1 LRDHVTTVIYLHGF
15 ASSPASIKGVF
26 FTDLFTKLG
35 FTVMAPD
42 MNEPSFATLTL
53 TRSIDRVLDMMA
65 QIPADDRLVLMGSSM
80 GALTVALAADRGQRW
95 VDALILMAPAFEL
108 HGVWERNVEPEIM
121 AQWRCD
127 GFWDVEHS
135 AYPEPVPLNYTFWQD
150 LQMHDTSPRRLPGPL
165 LAFHGRNDEVVPH
178 ELTERLAALN
188 PDAEVHF
195 VDDGHDLLAS
205 RSFMAECV
213 EAFLGRHGLVP
224 SVGGPITSDS

>member
-1 LRDHVTTVIYLHGF
+1 VTTLTTVIYLHGF

-26 FTDLFTKLG
+26 FTDLFTRLG
-35 FTVMAPD
+35 MQVLAPD

-65 QIPADDRLVLMGSSM
+65 EVPQDERLVLMGSSM
-80 GALTVALAADRGQRW
+80 GALTVAMAADRSARL
-95 VDALILMAPAFEL
+95 VDGLILMAPAFEL

-121 AQWRCD
+121 AQWCRD
-127 GFWDVEHS
+127 GFSDVEHS
-135 AYPEPVPLNYTFWQD
+135 AYQEPVPLKYGFWED
-150 LQMHDTSPRRLPGPL
+150 LLTHDTSPRRLPGPL
-165 LAFHGRNDEVVPH
+165 LVFHGRNDEVVPH

-213 EAFLGRHGLVP
+213 EAFLGRHGLLP